1 MQGSMIIPPNS
12 TSFESDVAGTLE
24 EHWRKGIPTLVLLL
38 LATVVSCYYWMLV
51 KPSIQKR
58 YSTIIQSNLKT
69 LGMDG
74 INANDRNDANS
85 KFDKSNAELSPKKR
99 IEILKETQL
108 ALRRLVG
115 WNNSDDSVHYRYAIV
130 SHELSSSYLRE
141 AFSNGTD
148 GAAQFFGI
156 AKTEQQNATG
166 AMERVR
172 KLNNAFAPNASLWL
186 VKEKIEANLAVPNT
200 DLLLIEK
207 TVRPLLE
214 SDSIASSAKTILAQV
229 LVERA
234 LRQSS
239 ELDRTKR
246 FELLAEADQLL
257 RSASTNNVKSLSLQ
271 AEAIALVD
279 TAKAQEYANKALQGF
294 WSTRESETQTAE
306 SLASVFRCL
315 LIIGSLKE
323 AQVFLSEQL
332 LQLSAMDQPKF
343 RALTAAAALR
353 HVVSIA
359 LRANASAAG
368 GLNTPK
374 NAKAAN
380 SPTIAE
386 VVLSLAIQLNPE
398 SPELMKLL
406 QSISELDNVD
416 PIVSWLL
423 SELALNGAATNGPL
437 KGPMS
442 TETGI
447 SPFLTAVA
455 GLGRIELD
463 ESTITALATSIKL
476 SPAFGVAASR
486 LAFQMAN
493 SDTISSEVAF
503 RWFQTINST
512 SPVILVAWSVRA
524 NFYLKNKQPAEAIK
538 CLEFLL
544 DKLPD
549 NAQLL
554 EAMDAA
560 KAQLKLGE

>member
-1 MQGSMIIPPNS
+1 MIIPPNS
-12 TSFESDVAGTLE
+12 TSLESDVAGTLE
-24 EHWRKGIPTLVLLL
+24 EHWRKGIPTLVLLV

-51 KPSIQKR
+51 KPSMQKR

-74 INANDRNDANS
+74 IDANDRTDANGNS
-85 KFDKSNAELSPKKR
+85 DISNAELSSKKR
-99 IEILKETQL
+99 IAILKETQL

-115 WNNSDDSVHYRYAIV
+115 WNNNDDSVHYRYAIV
-130 SHELSSSYLRE
+130 SQALSSSYLRE
-141 AFSNGTD
+141 AISNGTD
-148 GAAQFFGI
+148 GTSQFFGI

-186 VKEKIEANLAVPNT
+186 VKGKIEENQAVPNT

-214 SDSIASSAKTILAQV
+214 NDSIASSAKTLLAQV

-239 ELDRTKR
+239 ELDHMKR

-257 RSASTNNVKSLSLQ
+257 RSASTNNVKALSLQ

-279 TAKAQEYANKALQGF
+279 TAKAQEFANKALQEF
-294 WSTRESETQTAE
+294 WSTRDAETQTAE

-323 AQVFLSEQL
+323 GQVFLSEQL
-332 LQLSAMDQPKF
+332 QQLSAMDQPKF

-359 LRANASAAG
+359 LGANASAAG
-368 GLNTPK
+368 ALNTPM
-374 NAKAAN
+374 NTKAAN
-380 SPTIAE
+380 GSAIAE

-416 PIVSWLL
+416 PIVSWLMR
-423 SELALNGAATNGPL
+423 ELALNGTASDGPR
-437 KGPMS
+437 KGPKPA
-442 TETGI
+442 ELGI
-447 SPFLTAVA
+447 SPFLTAVV
-455 GLGRIELD
+455 GLGRVELD
-463 ESTITALATSIKL
+463 ESTTTALAIASKL

-503 RWFQTINST
+503 RWFQTINSAA
-512 SPVILVAWSVRA
+512 PDILVAWSDRA
-524 NFYLKNKQPAEAIK
+524 NLHLKNKQPLEAIK

-549 NAQLL
+549 NAQIL
-554 EAMDAA
+554 EALDAA
-560 KAQLKLGE
+560 NMQLKLGE